1 MFAWVVGIRK
11 GAGLCLVTVVATW
24 LYQCHTVQTV
34 YLKSVHFSILQ
45 NVQKGRMSTQKC
57 ELSCTLDVTV
67 FELIAIVGALT
78 QFLFHSQISTI
89 PNLLQKFNVLGG
101 FI

>member
-1 MFAWVVGIRK
+1 MSCYSGSYMAISMSYSSNCVPKICAF
-11 GAGLCLVTVVATW
+11 
-24 LYQCHTVQTV
+24 Q
-34 YLKSVHFSILQ
+34 YLQVLQ